1 MAIIYSYPL
10 LTGTAADDDLL
21 LITDKSDGNK
31 TKSIKISQLPSSG
44 GGSTSPA
51 TPLKSVQ
58 FNNASSFGGS
68 SNFLYDDTTRTLTVG
83 EQDTQS
89 GVVFIAG
96 GQGGSAAAGQ
106 LKLGDDGTSGGVIT
120 LKAPSDVPSGSYSIT
135 LPSTAPLVNNRILQ
149 SDASGNLTW
158 VEKPSSGIN
167 SCAVDT
173 PALIVS
179 NVTNNA
185 VATYMYQHVWT
196 GGEYQP
202 GKAKIFAPSS
212 SVISGKV
219 GIGLYKGELSDPS
232 SAEAISFTY
241 ADTLALETGF
251 KIIDLQDAGNG
262 AMSAGDNCVF
272 VFFMAGD
279 GGGSETYGSCSL
291 ANNVALCAQ
300 STFGSWPTSG
310 SAPTLQS
317 IVSVGLSAPRV
328 GVWMEFYKS

>member
-21 LITDKSDGNK
+21 LITDKSDGDK

-58 FNNASSFGGS
+58 FNNAGAFGGS
-68 SNFLYDDTTRTLTVG
+68 SNFLYDDTTKTLTIG
-83 EQDTQS
+83 DQDVVR
-89 GVVFIAG
+89 GVISIAG
-96 GQGGSAAAGQ
+96 GGSGAGE
-106 LKLGDDGTSGGVIT
+106 LRLGDPGTSGGTVT
-120 LKAPSDVPSGSYSIT
+120 LKGGTDHATSYTIKLPDDGPSAD
-135 LPSTAPLVNNRILQ
+135 NKILQ

-158 VEKPSSGIN
+158 VDKPSSGIN

-173 PALIVS
+173 PALITG

-185 VATYMYQHVWT
+185 QLTMMYQHVWT

-219 GIGLYKGELSDPS
+219 GIGLYKGELADPT
-232 SAEAISFTY
+232 AAAPISFTY
-241 ADTLALETGF
+241 ADTLDLETGF
-251 KIIDLQDAGNG
+251 KMIELQNAGNG

-317 IVSVGLSAPRV
+317 IVSVGLSSPRV